1 VSFHGTQIGE
11 DAEHH
16 ETEKQIALLHRKL
29 RNIRSDHIQQ
39 APNRIVK
46 TKPSEVVMEILDIR
60 GMMKN
65 KHLSGSIA
73 EQGLYDF
80 KCLEYV

>member
-1 VSFHGTQIGE
+1 M
-11 DAEHH
+11 
-16 ETEKQIALLHRKL
+16 
-29 RNIRSDHIQQ
+29 
-39 APNRIVK
+39 K
-46 TKPSEVVMEILDIR
+46 TKPSEVVMETLNIR

-80 KCLEYV
+80 KMKLKYKCRISGIIMRA